1 MKNLVW
7 ILLLLPPLAAADE
20 LSLHQAVDLALRE
33 NVGIKLTAQRIE
45 AADGQLAAA
54 RGLLVPQLSA
64 SGSVMRLNSLIGMDA
79 FSYRLP
85 VLDSSQAPTGLYVPM
100 TSASISSDN
109 IGNAY
114 SAKLSA
120 NWPIYTGG
128 KIWQGY
134 QISRL
139 NRQASDWSFDSARA
153 EVILSV
159 KRAYYGLLLAQSAH
173 KVTQEAVTSIEKH
186 VERVRAL
193 YQKGMVSRYDLLRAE
208 VQLSNM
214 QPQLI
219 RMQNAVHLARQTF
232 NMALNRDPGMEVT
245 LTDSMEYRPVDI
257 DSSHLLALAVENRPE
272 YQSLLLRQK
281 MVDRAKL
288 ISYSSYQPTVALI
301 ADYSYTKGSGFSASD
316 EWNKNWDVGVAA
328 SWLLFDGGAGLG
340 RIKEARANSRQ
351 LILAREMLEDGIRL
365 EVTAVYLTLQASQ
378 KAVLSQQRAV
388 EQAQEALK
396 IAQVRYENGQATN
409 LDVLDAQLAL
419 TQAQTN
425 SIQAVHDYLIG
436 LAMMEKATGRAIQ
449 KSDKQ

>member
-1 MKNLVW
+1 MKNLTW
-7 ILLLLPPLAAADE
+7 ILLLLAPLAAADE
-20 LSLHQAVDLALRE
+20 LSLQQAVDLALRE
-33 NVGIKLTAQRIE
+33 NVGMKLAAQRIE

-54 RGLLVPQLSA
+54 RGLLAPQLSA
-64 SGSVMRLNSLIGMDA
+64 SGSIMRLNSLIGMDA

-85 VLDSSQAPTGLYVPM
+85 VLDSNQAPTGLYVPM

-139 NRQASDWSFDSARA
+139 NRQAADWSADSARA
-153 EVILSV
+153 EIILSV

-173 KVTQEAVTSIEKH
+173 KVTREAVTSIEKH

-219 RMQNAVHLARQTF
+219 RMQNAVQLARQTF
-232 NMALNRDPGMEVT
+232 NMTLNREPGAEVI
-245 LTDSMEYRPVDI
+245 LIDSMEFRPAEI
-257 DSSHLLALAVENRPE
+257 DSSRLLSLAMENRPE

-301 ADYSYTKGSGFSASD
+301 ADYSYSKGSGFTAGD
-316 EWNKNWDVGVAA
+316 DWNKNWDLGVAA
-328 SWLLFDGGAGLG
+328 SWPLFDGGTGLG
-340 RIKEARANSRQ
+340 RIKEARANVRQ
-351 LILAREMLEDGIRL
+351 LSLAREMLEDGIRL
-365 EVTAVYLTLQASQ
+365 EVTAIYLTLQASQ
-378 KAVLSQQRAV
+378 KAVLSQQRSV

-425 SIQAVHDYLIG
+425 SIQAVHDYLIS
-436 LAMMEKATGRAIQ
+436 LAMLEKATGRAIQ
-449 KSDKQ
+449 KSDNQ